1 VRLGVPGF
9 CIMSE
14 RKEPI
19 FVTKNGIEVLNAKSG
34 LCMLTGFMFKANEWS
49 KREYAEAR
57 RKRGVDWNERRRK
70 GYNEQLKM
78 QSKD

>member
-1 VRLGVPGF
+1 MPGF

-19 FVTKNGIEVLNAKSG
+19 FILKNGVEILNAKSG

-57 RKRGVDWNERRRK
+57 RKRGVDLNERRRK
-70 GYNEQLKM
+70 GYKEQM
-78 QSKD
+78 QSKDAK

>member
-1 VRLGVPGF
+1 
-9 CIMSE
+9 MSE

-19 FVTKNGIEVLNAKSG
+19 FVIKNGIEVFNAKSG
-34 LCMLTGFMFKANEWS
+34 LCMLTGFMFMSNEWS

-70 GYNEQLKM
+70 GYKEQM
-78 QSKD
+78 QSKDAK